1 METAMIRNVA
11 RTTRLALGLCLLVA
25 VGCQAPAT
33 TTTPETATVERASGE
48 AGAAVGQAAQP
59 TPTGDN
65 QAALVGAWRLVSSTD
80 PGRQVPNSVKIVAEN
95 SYTFADYDLN
105 QKQFIAAGGGTFS
118 VSDGRYTEN
127 VEYDTRDSTRV
138 GSSLAHSFDLSGNT
152 LRLTTQ
158 QGGRQVEESWE
169 RIDAGDSPLA
179 GAWRIRERETQP
191 GQMSVMQRGPR
202 KTIKW
207 LSGTRFQWAAINT
220 ETKQFFG
227 TGGGTYTL
235 QDGKYTEHIEFFSRD
250 NSRVGASL
258 TFDYEVKD
266 GDWHHRGKSSTGNP
280 IYEVWALE
288 RDWSG
293 Q

>member
-1 METAMIRNVA
+1 METAMIRRVA
-11 RTTRLALGLCLLVA
+11 QSARMALGVCFLMVA
-25 VGCQAPAT
+25 GCQAPART
-33 TTTPETATVERASGE
+33 TSPETATGERATGGV
-48 AGAAVGQAAQP
+48 GAAAGQTAAP
-59 TPTGDN
+59 ASTNEN
-65 QAALVGAWRLVSSTD
+65 QAALVGAWRLVRSTD
-80 PGRQVPNSVKIVAEN
+80 PARQVPNSVKIVAEN
-95 SYTFADYDLN
+95 SYSFGDYDLN
-105 QKQFIAAGGGTFS
+105 QKRFIGAGGGTFA
-118 VSDGRYTEN
+118 VSEGRYTET

-138 GSSLAHSFDLSGNT
+138 GSSLAYGFNLAGNT

-158 QGGRQVEESWE
+158 QGGRQVEETWE
-169 RIDAGDSPLA
+169 RMDAGNSPLA